1 MLISFFHFS
10 SSTYFL
16 FLTHSSL
23 LRLFTRIPLDE
34 RQDASSP
41 PSLKQGQLLF
51 FLMLLVSCCCSSD
64 VVCDAAAGAGDAA
77 AAIVVGVVVNT
88 EMQLYAGVVS
98 TLLVF
103 VMLLHDKQ
111 SAGCAMCVCVI
122 RTGAYE

>member
-1 MLISFFHFS
+1 M
-10 SSTYFL
+10 FL
-16 FLTHSSL
+16 L
-23 LRLFTRIPLDE
+23 L
-34 RQDASSP
+34 
-41 PSLKQGQLLF
+41 
-51 FLMLLVSCCCSSD
+51 SCCCSSD
-64 VVCDAAAGAGDAA
+64 VVGDAAACAGDA

-111 SAGCAMCVCVI
+111 SAGCVCVI

>member
-1 MLISFFHFS
+1 
-10 SSTYFL
+10 
-16 FLTHSSL
+16 
-23 LRLFTRIPLDE
+23 
-34 RQDASSP
+34 
-41 PSLKQGQLLF
+41 
-51 FLMLLVSCCCSSD
+51 MLLVSCCCSSD

>member
-1 MLISFFHFS
+1 MLIFFFHFS
-10 SSTYFL
+10 SSTYIL

-23 LRLFTRIPLDE
+23 LRLFTRIPLGERRDE
-34 RQDASSP
+34 SSL
-41 PSLKQGQLLF
+41 PSLKQLQLLF
-51 FLMLLVSCCCSSD
+51 FLMFLLLSCCCSSD
-64 VVCDAAAGAGDAA
+64 VVGDAAACAGDA